1 MMADYL
7 LGDIVEFIGG
17 GTPDKS
23 KPEYWNGPIPWASV
37 KDFKSSH
44 LTQTQDFISDEGLK
58 SSASKLIPPDTV
70 IIPTRMAVGRAA
82 INSKPMAIN
91 QDLKALKPKIK
102 LETKFLLHLMLAN
115 ASILISKATGATV
128 QGIRLEHLK
137 SLKVS
142 IPPLEEQ
149 KRIAGIL
156 DAAEDLRQKRQRSL
170 ELLDELKQ
178 SIFWETFFQS
188 TDGTKTRVKL
198 AEVVDF
204 RSSQVDPKRQ
214 PYSEM
219 LHVGPE
225 HIASN
230 TGEISWQN
238 VRTATEDGVKSGKYK
253 FESGDLIYS
262 KIRPYLNKVAVAD
275 REGICSAD
283 MYALHNPQKITIGF
297 LHFLLMSNDFLN
309 YAETLSNR
317 ANIPKLNR
325 GQLSEYEFDLP
336 SKASLQVFSKKM
348 KNLDEVAKQL
358 LLSTTKIDELFTSLQ
373 HKAFAGELLG
383 TAA

>member
-1 MMADYL
+1 MISKQIFEQSKFSLKPLREFVQFLDNRRKPVREKERIEGPYPYYGANGQQGSIDSFIFDEPTIL
-7 LGDIVEFIGG
+7 LAEDGGHFENPDRGIAYKVEGQYWVNNHAHVLKPNEETDINFLC
-17 GTPDKS
+17 
-23 KPEYWNGPIPWASV
+23 
-37 KDFKSSH
+37 H
-44 LTQTQDFISDEGLK
+44 
-58 SSASKLIPPDTV
+58 
-70 IIPTRMAVGRAA
+70 
-82 INSKPMAIN
+82 
-91 QDLKALKPKIK
+91 ALKNHDVTSYINGTTRAK
-102 LETKFLLHLMLAN
+102 LTKGNAERILLP
-115 ASILISKATGATV
+115 S
-128 QGIRLEHLK
+128 
-137 SLKVS
+137 
-142 IPPLEEQ
+142 PPLEEQ
-149 KRIAGIL
+149 KRIASIL
-156 DAAEDLRQKRQRSL
+156 DAAEELRQKRQRSL

-178 SIFWETFFQS
+178 AIFWETFFQS
-188 TDGTKTRVKL
+188 KDGTKTRVKL

-283 MYALHNPQKITIGF
+283 MYALHNPQKITIEF

-325 GQLSEYEFDLP
+325 GQLSGYEFDLP

-348 KNLDEVAKQL
+348 ENLEEVAKQL

-373 HKAFAGELLG
+373 HKAFAGELSG

>member
-1 MMADYL
+1 MISKQIFEQSKFSLKPLREFVQFLDNRRKPVREKERIEGPYPYYGANGQQGSIDSFIFDEPTIL
-7 LGDIVEFIGG
+7 LAEDGGHFENPDRGIAYKVEGQYWVNNHAHVLKPNEETDINFLC
-17 GTPDKS
+17 
-23 KPEYWNGPIPWASV
+23 
-37 KDFKSSH
+37 H
-44 LTQTQDFISDEGLK
+44 
-58 SSASKLIPPDTV
+58 
-70 IIPTRMAVGRAA
+70 
-82 INSKPMAIN
+82 
-91 QDLKALKPKIK
+91 ALKNHDVTSYINGTTRAK
-102 LETKFLLHLMLAN
+102 LTKGNAERILLP
-115 ASILISKATGATV
+115 S
-128 QGIRLEHLK
+128 
-137 SLKVS
+137 
-142 IPPLEEQ
+142 PPLEEQ
-149 KRIAGIL
+149 KRIASIL
-156 DAAEDLRQKRQRSL
+156 DAAEELRQKRQRSL

-178 SIFWETFFQS
+178 AIFWETFFQS
-188 TDGTKTRVKL
+188 KDGTKTRVKL

-283 MYALHNPQKITIGF
+283 MYALHNPQKITIEF

-325 GQLSEYEFDLP
+325 GQLSGYEFDLP
-336 SKASLQVFSKKM
+336 SEASLQVFSRKM

-358 LLSTTKIDELFTSLQ
+358 FLSTTKIDELFTSLQ
-373 HKAFAGELLG
+373 HKAFAGELSG

>member
-1 MMADYL
+1 MISKQIFEQSKFSLKPLREFVQFLDNRRKPVREKERIEGPYPYYGANGQQGSIDSFIFDEPTIL
-7 LGDIVEFIGG
+7 LAEDGGHFENPDRGIAYKVEGQYWVNNHAHVLKPNEETDINFLC
-17 GTPDKS
+17 
-23 KPEYWNGPIPWASV
+23 
-37 KDFKSSH
+37 H
-44 LTQTQDFISDEGLK
+44 
-58 SSASKLIPPDTV
+58 
-70 IIPTRMAVGRAA
+70 
-82 INSKPMAIN
+82 
-91 QDLKALKPKIK
+91 ALKNHDVTSYINGTTRAK
-102 LETKFLLHLMLAN
+102 LTKGNAERILLP
-115 ASILISKATGATV
+115 S
-128 QGIRLEHLK
+128 
-137 SLKVS
+137 
-142 IPPLEEQ
+142 PPLEEQ
-149 KRIAGIL
+149 KRIASIL
-156 DAAEDLRQKRQRSL
+156 DAAEELRQKRQRSL

-178 SIFWETFFQS
+178 AIFWETFFQS
-188 TDGTKTRVKL
+188 KDGTKTRVKL

-283 MYALHNPQKITIGF
+283 MYALHNPQKITIEF

-325 GQLSEYEFDLP
+325 GQLSGYEFDLP

-348 KNLDEVAKQL
+348 ENLEEVAKQL
-358 LLSTTKIDELFTSLQ
+358 LLSATKIDELFTSLQ
-373 HKAFAGELLG
+373 HKAFAGELSG
-383 TAA
+383 TAQ

>member
-1 MMADYL
+1 MISKQIFEQSKFSLKPLREFVQFLDNRRKPVREKERIEGPYPYYGANGQQGSIDSFIFDEPTIL
-7 LGDIVEFIGG
+7 LAEDGGHFENPDRGIAYKVEGQYWVNNHAHVLKPNEETDINFLC
-17 GTPDKS
+17 
-23 KPEYWNGPIPWASV
+23 
-37 KDFKSSH
+37 H
-44 LTQTQDFISDEGLK
+44 
-58 SSASKLIPPDTV
+58 
-70 IIPTRMAVGRAA
+70 
-82 INSKPMAIN
+82 
-91 QDLKALKPKIK
+91 ALKNHDVTSYINGTTRAK
-102 LETKFLLHLMLAN
+102 LTKGNAERILLP
-115 ASILISKATGATV
+115 S
-128 QGIRLEHLK
+128 
-137 SLKVS
+137 
-142 IPPLEEQ
+142 PPLEEQ
-149 KRIAGIL
+149 KRIASIL
-156 DAAEDLRQKRQRSL
+156 DAAEELRQKRQRSL

-178 SIFWETFFQS
+178 AIFWETFFQS
-188 TDGTKTRVKL
+188 KDGTKTRVKL

-283 MYALHNPQKITIGF
+283 MYALHNPQKITIEF

-325 GQLSEYEFDLP
+325 GQLSGYEFDLP
-336 SKASLQVFSKKM
+336 SKVSLQVFSKKM
-348 KNLDEVAKQL
+348 ENLEEVAKQL

-373 HKAFAGELLG
+373 HKAFAGELSG

>member
-1 MMADYL
+1 
-7 LGDIVEFIGG
+7 
-17 GTPDKS
+17 
-23 KPEYWNGPIPWASV
+23 
-37 KDFKSSH
+37 
-44 LTQTQDFISDEGLK
+44 
-58 SSASKLIPPDTV
+58 
-70 IIPTRMAVGRAA
+70 
-82 INSKPMAIN
+82 
-91 QDLKALKPKIK
+91 
-102 LETKFLLHLMLAN
+102 
-115 ASILISKATGATV
+115 
-128 QGIRLEHLK
+128 
-137 SLKVS
+137 
-142 IPPLEEQ
+142 
-149 KRIAGIL
+149 
-156 DAAEDLRQKRQRSL
+156 
-170 ELLDELKQ
+170 
-178 SIFWETFFQS
+178 
-188 TDGTKTRVKL
+188 
-198 AEVVDF
+198 
-204 RSSQVDPKRQ
+204 
-214 PYSEM
+214 M

-283 MYALHNPQKITIGF
+283 MYALHNPQKITIEF

-325 GQLSEYEFDLP
+325 GQLSGYEFDLP
-336 SKASLQVFSKKM
+336 SEASLQVFSRKM

-358 LLSTTKIDELFTSLQ
+358 FLSTTKIDELFTSLQ
-373 HKAFAGELLG
+373 HKAFAGELSG